1 MLPTD
6 AASKTTMPSSKGIRL
21 HDEDEKASSRGKC
34 LSAVAA
40 FPGLIVASMGQFFA
54 ACCSCTRPT
63 DDETE
68 DDCETLL
75 DALKLYYVFS
85 FGSLE
90 PFLFEDT
97 NGNVAYYFYCQGIA
111 IHGPFGLGP

>member
-21 HDEDEKASSRGKC
+21 HDEDEKANSRGKC

-63 DDETE
+63 HDEAE

-75 DALKLYYVFS
+75 DGKIIPFPRHAASS
-85 FGSLE
+85 FLRTGTPRRMREANHVL
-90 PFLFEDT
+90 
-97 NGNVAYYFYCQGIA
+97 
-111 IHGPFGLGP
+111 